1 MVLAGPVEPRE
12 NRKAADGHRK
22 TDRADGGGRRAL
34 ALRLAL
40 MAVPLAFFA
49 VFFAYPVAAIV
60 TRGCASEGGGGSA
73 GSPRW

>member
-22 TDRADGGGRRAL
+22 TDRTDGGGRRAL